1 MSARFHEVSRRAVRF
16 GALLGLCVTALVA
29 ERARGA
35 EAPGFELQKTTVKAD
50 RLEMRNDGVE
60 SHYEFT
66 GHIRITGTNL
76 EITCDRLEIFA
87 TSKPGEKSEGR
98 VPATG
103 NIRRMLAT
111 GNVAIS
117 QEGQKATCGTAEVL
131 PGEEQIILT
140 DNPVVTDVA
149 KDVTVKGTRMFARR
163 DRSIE
168 IENPEIVGPALPNF
182 GPPVATPGE
191 STAPTAP
198 PTPPPATP

>member
-1 MSARFHEVSRRAVRF
+1 MRARFHLVFRRAVRC
-16 GALLGLCVTALVA
+16 GALLIVCAAAMAG
-29 ERARGA
+29 RARA
-35 EAPGFELQKTTVKAD
+35 ADATEFELQKTTVKAD

-87 TSKPGEKSEGR
+87 VSKPGEKPEGR
-98 VPATG
+98 LPATG

-111 GNVAIS
+111 GNVVIA

-140 DNPVVTDVA
+140 ENPVVTDVA
-149 KDVTVKGTRMFARR
+149 KDIVVKGTRMFARR
-163 DRSIE
+163 DRTIE

-182 GPPVATPGE
+182 GPPAADAANPP
-191 STAPTAP
+191 APTAT
-198 PTPPPATP
+198 PTPPAPTP